1 MKIHVR
7 DPGHVAMRR
16 GIRAAIGVPVACL
29 LALWVLPDSPA
40 ALVSAF
46 GSLCLIALCDYG
58 GPPLRKVGLLLGAGA
73 AGAVL
78 ITIGV
83 GVSGSLVAAVLVTFV
98 VGALLAFSGVLR
110 GSVAASG
117 AAMTIMFVVAVTLG
131 LPADQV
137 LKALVGWALAL
148 LVAIPVTVLVLPRR
162 DLSGVRQAC
171 AGAIAAFAD
180 GIAARGRGEEPDREA
195 LEAAQAALRRSYLG
209 NPFRAAGLSRRD
221 RALVALA
228 GQMQGLLSI
237 MIHGRAYPTPM
248 LDEPVT
254 VRLNAQS
261 AQALRDAAAA
271 LGRGGAGAPADLS
284 VRPIVEDWGGQWAM
298 AVSLLAGA
306 GPAEVEQRVRD
317 VSALF
322 PDRTMAVA
330 SVRVVMLVRRV
341 LGLPDEDYPAGAD
354 QPAIPP
360 PAVASGRDD
369 VRANLTLRSPW
380 VRQALRVGLG
390 LALAVLVVWLMGLAH
405 GLWVV
410 LGVTAVLR
418 FDGLTTMRTAGYAL
432 LGTFGGALVGYL
444 ILAGDPAY
452 VGVLWVVLVLAT
464 FLAVWVPVAIG
475 FAWGQAAFSLFVIV
489 AFTLMTWPP
498 DLDTASERL
507 LDVAVGAVVSIIVA
521 LLLWPGGVLSGMI
534 ANVADAVR
542 TSTRLLRE
550 GVTSLVVGGDVES
563 GLAAQSVRAMERS
576 EEVVELSIS
585 STNGGATAYAHQ
597 WQEVIDHLRNPSVA
611 GRLLAGWS
619 HVRAPIASV
628 VPSLAEP
635 LMGELNAVSGE
646 WEGIAA
652 EIDGAA
658 HRPQEHDPETLASIA
673 AVASSVDL
681 SRPEVAD
688 TFVAA
693 VWGHG
698 WLRMCLAAGRACE
711 VPSPAP

>member
-1 MKIHVR
+1 
-7 DPGHVAMRR
+7 MRR
-16 GIRAAIGVPVACL
+16 GIRAAIGVPIACL
-29 LALWVLPDSPA
+29 LALRVLPDSPA

-58 GPPLRKVGLLLGAGA
+58 GPPARKVGLLLGAGA

-78 ITIGV
+78 ITV
-83 GVSGSLVAAVLVTFV
+83 GVVASANVVAAVLVTFV
-98 VGALLAFSGVLR
+98 LGAVLAFSGVLR

-117 AAMTIMFVVAVTLG
+117 AAMTIMYVVAVTLG

-148 LVAIPVTVLVLPRR
+148 IVAIPITVFVLPRR
-162 DLSGVRQAC
+162 DLSAVRQAC

-180 GIAARGRGEEPDREA
+180 AVAARGRGEEPDADA
-195 LEAAQAALRRSYLG
+195 LGAAQAALRRSYLG

-228 GQMQGLLSI
+228 GQMQGLLST
-237 MIHGRAYPTPM
+237 MGHGRAYPTPM
-248 LDEPVT
+248 LAEPVT
-254 VRLNAQS
+254 VRLNTQS
-261 AQALRDAAAA
+261 AQALREAAAA
-271 LGRGGAGAPADLS
+271 LGRGEPEDPADLS
-284 VRPIVEDWGGQWAM
+284 VRPIVEDWSGQWAL
-298 AVSLLAGA
+298 AVAMLAEA
-306 GPAEVEQRVRD
+306 APADVEQRVRD

-341 LGLPDEDYPAGAD
+341 LGLPDEDTQAGPD
-354 QPAIPP
+354 QPVIPAP
-360 PAVASGRDD
+360 VIASGRDD

-380 VRQALRVGLG
+380 MRQALRVGLG
-390 LALAVLVVWLMGLAH
+390 LALAVLVVSLMGLAH

-418 FDGLTTMRTAGYAL
+418 FDSLTTMRTAAYAL

-444 ILAGDPAY
+444 ILAADTNFIL
-452 VGVLWVVLVLAT
+452 VLWVILVLVT

-475 FAWGQAAFSLFVIV
+475 FAWGQAAFSVFVIV

-498 DLDTASERL
+498 DVATASQRL

-521 LLLWPGGVLSGMI
+521 LLLWPGGVLAGMI
-534 ANVADAVR
+534 ANVSDAVR

-550 GVTSLVVGGDVES
+550 AVTSLVIGGEVHA
-563 GLAAQSVRAMERS
+563 GLEAQSVRAMARS

-597 WQEVIDHLRNPSVA
+597 WQEVIDHLRNPNVA
-611 GRLLAGWS
+611 GRLLAGWAYRGS
-619 HVRAPIASV
+619 PIATV
-628 VPSLAEP
+628 VPPLAEP
-635 LMGELNAVSGE
+635 LMGELDAVSGE

-652 EIDGAA
+652 EIDGAVS
-658 HRPQEHDPETLASIA
+658 RPQEHDPETLASIA
-673 AVASSVDL
+673 TVATSVDL
-681 SRPEVAD
+681 SQAEVAD
-688 TFVAA
+688 RFVAA
-693 VWGHG
+693 IWGHG

-711 VPSPAP
+711 VPAPAP